1 MVTVTGDCQTLNGG
15 RMQGAIAKKKHLCA
29 FAVYST
35 RSPKLRRYQFPSD
48 SRSRAA
54 ALTSPKFLDVHNA

>member
-1 MVTVTGDCQTLNGG
+1 
-15 RMQGAIAKKKHLCA
+15 MQGAIAKKKHLCA

-35 RSPKLRRYQFPSD
+35 RSPKFKLRRYQFPSD

-54 ALTSPKFLDVHNA
+54 ALTSPKFLDADNVNKNIEETRRG